1 MSNTL
6 WILGNLAIFMMMSF
20 ITTIKLTKQAHYV
33 VVVVKKQINNFFSQ
47 VKRKIIF
54 N

>member
-33 VVVVKKQINNFFSQ
+33 VVVVKKTNKQIFFTSQ
-47 VKRKIIF
+47 E
-54 N
+54 